1 MSSLGKMLSDAA
13 NAKRDSSAYREAPD
27 PTSMSAFGLQ
37 WTLVEEGVGRFATSA
52 DTQSAMAPA
61 STAPA
66 STAPARAALA
76 CGEMPGKYDDIINL
90 SRPKSLRPA
99 MSLRDRAAQFAPFA
113 ALTGYDASVQN
124 AARAMAAHIEEID
137 RGIPIELEEMVFPA
151 GDDFDEYEAFD
162 DFASFKDW

>member
-1 MSSLGKMLSDAA
+1 MSSIGKMLSDAA
-13 NAKRDSSAYREAPD
+13 GAGRGPSANREAPD

-37 WTLVEEGVGRFATSA
+37 WTLVEEGVERFAAPAAPA
-52 DTQSAMAPA
+52 DTQSAAAPA

-66 STAPARAALA
+66 
-76 CGEMPGKYDDIINL
+76 CGEIPGKYDDIINL

-99 MSLRDRAAQFAPFA
+99 MPLRDRAAQFAPIA

-151 GDDFDEYEAFD
+151 DENFDEYEAFD
-162 DFASFKDW
+162 DFEDFKDW

>member
-1 MSSLGKMLSDAA
+1 MSSLGNTLSAAADAE
-13 NAKRDSSAYREAPD
+13 RGSSADQEAPD

-37 WTLVEEGVGRFATSA
+37 WTLVEEGIERSATSA
-52 DTQSAMAPA
+52 DTQSAAAPV
-61 STAPA
+61 STALGR
-66 STAPARAALA
+66 TALA
-76 CGEMPGKYDDIINL
+76 CGEMPDKYDDIIGL

-99 MSLRDRAAQFAPFA
+99 MPLRDRAAQFAPFA

-162 DFASFKDW
+162 DFAGLKDW

>member
-13 NAKRDSSAYREAPD
+13 GAGRSHSVYREAPD

-37 WTLVEEGVGRFATSA
+37 WTLVEDDAERFATPA
-52 DTQSAMAPA
+52 DAQSAVA
-61 STAPA
+61 TA

-99 MSLRDRAAQFAPFA
+99 MPLRDRAAQFAPFA

-151 GDDFDEYEAFD
+151 GENFDEYEAFD
-162 DFASFKDW
+162 DFADFKDW

>member
-13 NAKRDSSAYREAPD
+13 GAGRGPSANREAPD

-37 WTLVEEGVGRFATSA
+37 WTLVEEGVERFAAPAAPA
-52 DTQSAMAPA
+52 DTHSAAAPA

-66 STAPARAALA
+66 
-76 CGEMPGKYDDIINL
+76 CGEIPGKYDDIINL

-99 MSLRDRAAQFAPFA
+99 MPLRDRAAQFAPFA

-151 GDDFDEYEAFD
+151 DENFDEYEAFD
-162 DFASFKDW
+162 DFEDFKDW

>member
-13 NAKRDSSAYREAPD
+13 GAGRGPSANREAPD

-37 WTLVEEGVGRFATSA
+37 WSLVEEGVERFAAPAAPA
-52 DTQSAMAPA
+52 DTQSAAAPA

-66 STAPARAALA
+66 
-76 CGEMPGKYDDIINL
+76 CGEIPGKYDDIINL

-99 MSLRDRAAQFAPFA
+99 MPLRDRAAQFAPFA

-151 GDDFDEYEAFD
+151 DENFDEYEAFD
-162 DFASFKDW
+162 DFEDFKDW

>member
-13 NAKRDSSAYREAPD
+13 GAGRGPSANREAPD

-37 WTLVEEGVGRFATSA
+37 WTLVEEGVERFATSA
-52 DTQSAMAPA
+52 DTQSAAAPA

-66 STAPARAALA
+66 
-76 CGEMPGKYDDIINL
+76 CGEIPGKYDDIINL

-99 MSLRDRAAQFAPFA
+99 MPLRDRAAQFAPFA

-124 AARAMAAHIEEID
+124 AARAMAAHIEEND
-137 RGIPIELEEMVFPA
+137 R
-151 GDDFDEYEAFD
+151 
-162 DFASFKDW
+162 

>member
-13 NAKRDSSAYREAPD
+13 GAGRGPSANREAPD

-37 WTLVEEGVGRFATSA
+37 WTLVEEGVERFAAPAAPA
-52 DTQSAMAPA
+52 DTQSAAAPA

-66 STAPARAALA
+66 
-76 CGEMPGKYDDIINL
+76 CGEIPGKYDDIINL

-99 MSLRDRAAQFAPFA
+99 MPLRDRAAQFAPFA

-151 GDDFDEYEAFD
+151 DENFDEYEAFD
-162 DFASFKDW
+162 DFEDFKGW

>member
-1 MSSLGKMLSDAA
+1 MSSLENALSAAADAG
-13 NAKRDSSAYREAPD
+13 RGSSAHRETPD
-27 PTSMSAFGLQ
+27 ASMSAFGLR
-37 WTLVEEGVGRFATSA
+37 WTLVEEGVGRSATSA
-52 DTQSAMAPA
+52 DTQSAG
-61 STAPA
+61 APA
-66 STAPARAALA
+66 STAPARAAHA
-76 CGEMPGKYDDIINL
+76 CGEMPGEYDDIINL

-99 MSLRDRAAQFAPFA
+99 MPLRDRAAQFAPFA

-162 DFASFKDW
+162 DFAGFKDW

>member
-13 NAKRDSSAYREAPD
+13 GAGRGPSANREAPD

-37 WTLVEEGVGRFATSA
+37 WTLVEEGVERFATSA
-52 DTQSAMAPA
+52 DTQSAVAPA

-66 STAPARAALA
+66 STVPA
-76 CGEMPGKYDDIINL
+76 CGEIPGKYDDIINL

-99 MSLRDRAAQFAPFA
+99 MPLRDRAAQFAPFA

-151 GDDFDEYEAFD
+151 GENFDEYEAFD
-162 DFASFKDW
+162 DFEDFKDW

>member
-13 NAKRDSSAYREAPD
+13 GAGRGPSANREAPD

-37 WTLVEEGVGRFATSA
+37 WTLVEEGVERFAAPAAPA
-52 DTQSAMAPA
+52 DTQSAAAPA

-66 STAPARAALA
+66 
-76 CGEMPGKYDDIINL
+76 CGEIPGKYDDIINL

-99 MSLRDRAAQFAPFA
+99 MPLRDRAAQFAPFA

-151 GDDFDEYEAFD
+151 DENFDEYEAFD
-162 DFASFKDW
+162 DFEDFKDW

>member
-13 NAKRDSSAYREAPD
+13 NAGRGPSAYREAPD

-37 WTLVEEGVGRFATSA
+37 WTLVEEGVGRSATSA
-52 DTQSAMAPA
+52 DTQSAVAPA
-61 STAPA
+61 STA
-66 STAPARAALA
+66 SARAALA

-90 SRPKSLRPA
+90 SRPKSLRSA
-99 MSLRDRAAQFAPFA
+99 MPLRDRAAQFAPFA

-124 AARAMAAHIEEID
+124 AARAMAAHIEEVD

-151 GDDFDEYEAFD
+151 GENFDEYEAFD
-162 DFASFKDW
+162 DFEDFKDW

>member
-13 NAKRDSSAYREAPD
+13 GAGRGPSADREAPD
-27 PTSMSAFGLQ
+27 PTSMSAFGLR
-37 WTLVEEGVGRFATSA
+37 WTLVEDDPERFATPATSA
-52 DTQSAMAPA
+52 DTQSAVAPA
-61 STAPA
+61 SAAPA
-66 STAPARAALA
+66 PAALA

-90 SRPKSLRPA
+90 SRPRSLRPA
-99 MSLRDRAAQFAPFA
+99 MPLRDRAAQFAPFA

-151 GDDFDEYEAFD
+151 GENFDEYEAFG
-162 DFASFKDW
+162 DFEEFKDW

>member
-13 NAKRDSSAYREAPD
+13 TAERGPSADQEAPD

-37 WTLVEEGVGRFATSA
+37 WTLVEEGVERSATSA
-52 DTQSAMAPA
+52 DTQSAAAPA
-61 STAPA
+61 ST
-66 STAPARAALA
+66 ALA
-76 CGEMPGKYDDIINL
+76 CGEMPGKYDDIIGL

-99 MSLRDRAAQFAPFA
+99 MPLRDRAAQFAPFA

-162 DFASFKDW
+162 DFAGLKDW